1 MGRPGRGG
9 GAPAERRRRDED
21 RYSQQPMDSHAGV
34 TWAVT
39 AEQEKLAANE
49 DARAWAV
56 WEAG

>member
-1 MGRPGRGG
+1 
-9 GAPAERRRRDED
+9 
-21 RYSQQPMDSHAGV
+21 MDSHAGV